1 MFLGLDISRRDVATV
16 LAQADGTVLM
26 ALRTPLPPQSDSL
39 QAWKTA
45 LETAQETIL
54 RGSVERSR
62 IQGVACALDAAID
75 ANGVVERGALAEGW
89 HGFDL
94 PRALREGLGIQS
106 AHAASRVWCQSLAE
120 ERFGALRGSSGNW
133 LYLHVGVHLGAIAQ
147 QVNDSSANAASA
159 NAASANATSAN
170 ATSANA
176 ASTDESRVN
185 GRNAGATTGATSGSS
200 TRSELAWGEIC
211 IERDGALGSSGR
223 RGTLEAYCTH
233 DNFLARAASYGITV
247 QSATEVWAQAG
258 SSFAARSLC
267 DDYVKRLAQGVG
279 IAVSLLQPARIVVGG
294 SLPDALGETLLSP
307 LRATLREFCE
317 LPSDFVLCGTQLAQD
332 GAVWGSV
339 ALAMQSFAAPPL
351 ADKGRDKSS
360 TRTL

>member
-75 ANGVVERGALAEGW
+75 KNGVVERGMLAEGW

-94 PRALREGLGIQS
+94 PRALREGLGIQA
-106 AHAASRVWCQSLAE
+106 AHAASRIWCQSLAE

-133 LYLHVGVHLGAIAQ
+133 LYLHVGAHLGAIAH
-147 QVNDSSANAASA
+147 QVNDASA
-159 NAASANATSAN
+159 NVASANVA
-170 ATSANA
+170 
-176 ASTDESRVN
+176 
-185 GRNAGATTGATSGSS
+185 SGSS
-200 TRSELAWGEIC
+200 TRGELAWGEVC

-279 IAVSLLQPARIVVGG
+279 IAVSLLQPGRIVVGG

-307 LRATLREFCE
+307 LRATLREFCAP
-317 LPSDFVLCGTQLAQD
+317 PSDFVLSGTQLAQD

-339 ALAMQSFAAPPL
+339 ALAMQSFALPSL

>member
-1 MFLGLDISRRDVATV
+1 MLAAKIRLMFLGLDISRRDVATV

-75 ANGVVERGALAEGW
+75 ANGVVERGMLAEGW

-94 PRALREGLGIQS
+94 PRALREGLGIQA

-133 LYLHVGVHLGAIAQ
+133 LYLHVGAHLGAIAH
-147 QVNDSSANAASA
+147 QVND
-159 NAASANATSAN
+159 ASANATSAN

-176 ASTDESRVN
+176 TSANATSANEWRVN
-185 GRNAGATTGATSGSS
+185 GATIGATSGSS
-200 TRSELAWGEIC
+200 TRGELAWGEVC

-279 IAVSLLQPARIVVGG
+279 IAVSLLQPGRIVVGG

-307 LRATLREFCE
+307 LRATLREFCAP
-317 LPSDFVLCGTQLAQD
+317 PSDFVLGGTQLAQD

-339 ALAMQSFAAPPL
+339 ALAMQSFASPSL

>member
-75 ANGVVERGALAEGW
+75 KNGVVERGMLAEGW

-94 PRALREGLGIQS
+94 PRALREGLGIQA

-120 ERFGALRGSSGNW
+120 ERFGALRGSSENW
-133 LYLHVGVHLGAIAQ
+133 LYLHVGAHLGAIAH

-159 NAASANATSAN
+159 N
-170 ATSANA
+170 
-176 ASTDESRVN
+176 EWRVN
-185 GRNAGATTGATSGSS
+185 GRNAGATTGAASGSS
-200 TRSELAWGEIC
+200 TRSELAWGEVC

-247 QSATEVWAQAG
+247 QSAPEVWAQAG

-307 LRATLREFCE
+307 LRATLREFCAP
-317 LPSDFVLCGTQLAQD
+317 PSDFVLSGTQLAQD

-339 ALAMQSFAAPPL
+339 ALAMQLFASPSL

>member
-62 IQGVACALDAAID
+62 VQGVACALDAAID
-75 ANGVVERGALAEGW
+75 ANGVVERGMLAEGW

-133 LYLHVGVHLGAIAQ
+133 LYLHVGAHLGAIAH
-147 QVNDSSANAASA
+147 QVNDSNTNAASA
-159 NAASANATSAN
+159 NAASA
-170 ATSANA
+170 
-176 ASTDESRVN
+176 DESRVN

-200 TRSELAWGEIC
+200 TRSELAWGEVC

-279 IAVSLLQPARIVVGG
+279 IAVSLLQPGRIVVGG

-307 LRATLREFCE
+307 LRATLREFCA
-317 LPSDFVLCGTQLAQD
+317 LPSDFVLRGTQLAQD

-339 ALAMQSFAAPPL
+339 ALAMQSFAAPSL

>member
-75 ANGVVERGALAEGW
+75 KNGVVERGMLAEGW

-94 PRALREGLGIQS
+94 PRALREGLGIQA
-106 AHAASRVWCQSLAE
+106 AHAASRIWCQSLAE
-120 ERFGALRGSSGNW
+120 ERFGALRGFSGNW
-133 LYLHVGVHLGAIAQ
+133 LYLHVGAHLGAIAH
-147 QVNDSSANAASA
+147 QVNDASA
-159 NAASANATSAN
+159 NVA
-170 ATSANA
+170 
-176 ASTDESRVN
+176 
-185 GRNAGATTGATSGSS
+185 SGSS
-200 TRSELAWGEIC
+200 TRGELAWGEVC

-279 IAVSLLQPARIVVGG
+279 IAVSLLQPGRIVVGG

-307 LRATLREFCE
+307 LRATLREFCAP
-317 LPSDFVLCGTQLAQD
+317 PSDFVLSGTQLAKD

-339 ALAMQSFAAPPL
+339 ALEMQSFASPSL